1 MFCSSLDECLRLRLR
16 KFLFCIAMTTFVRSS
31 TLSRSRRY
39 RYGAVGAEPTIARDH
54 ILKSISYRR
63 RRAKQRKI
71 FLSTY
76 QLDSFSEPKSPKL
89 KRVAFNLKRF
99 VTSVLKLVRTTAGSF
114 RSKSS
119 LSTDFSTF

>member
-1 MFCSSLDECLRLRLR
+1 
-16 KFLFCIAMTTFVRSS
+16 MTTFVRTT

-39 RYGAVGAEPTIARDH
+39 RYEALGAEPTIGRDH

-89 KRVAFNLKRF
+89 NKVALNLKTF
-99 VTSVLKLVRTTAGSF
+99 VASVLKLVQTTAASF

-119 LSTDFSTF
+119 LSTDL